1 MEDLRLHQTIYADST
16 CYFSGEIVEIHKTTL
31 ADAITNSSGKTHIKL
46 GAGHNWGCIPNRD
59 RNRVIANESDI
70 RPFVEEKIK
79 SRNEFL
85 LGLHTPKTLSEQLE
99 SGKML
104 LFVENVRNSITL
116 TIFEHNGTYSSLSE
130 GKVIEFRQK
139 WAGGHRTLK
148 LNDLDSLPHNTF
160 NNIEEAVN
168 CLEKMII
175 REL

>member
-1 MEDLRLHQTIYADST
+1 MNDLRLHQTIYANST
-16 CYFSGEIVEIHKTTL
+16 CYFNGEIVEICKTTL
-31 ADAITNSSGKTHIKL
+31 ADAVTDSSGKVHIKL
-46 GAGHNWGCIPNRD
+46 GAGHNWGCIPTRE
-59 RNRVIANESDI
+59 RSGIIANESDI
-70 RPFVEEKIK
+70 RPFIEKRIENK
-79 SRNEFL
+79 NEFL
-85 LGLHTPKTLSEQLE
+85 LGLHTPKDLSEQLK

-104 LFVENVRNSITL
+104 LFVENRGNRITL
-116 TIFEHNGTYSSLSE
+116 TIFEHDRTYSSLSE

-139 WAGGHRTLK
+139 WAGGYRTLK

>member
-16 CYFSGEIVEIHKTTL
+16 CYFSGQIVEIHKTTL

-46 GAGHNWGCIPNRD
+46 GAGHNWGCIPSRD

-79 SRNEFL
+79 IRNEFL

-104 LFVENVRNSITL
+104 LFVENRGDTITL

-139 WAGGHRTLK
+139 WAGGYRTLK
-148 LNDLDSLPHNTF
+148 LNELDSLPHNTF